1 MAAAA
6 AAGVHADVCAAIELM
21 SPAQAQLAPDPFWR
35 RAHDA
40 AYAIYLKL
48 AEARDAAARDAD
60 GLAGMVRR
68 AAR

>member
-1 MAAAA
+1 MGPIAGKVAARRLFGRRFHEVVNVPVEGQHIDF
-6 AAGVHADVCAAIELM
+6 AGEI
-21 SPAQAQLAPDPFWR
+21 
-35 RAHDA
+35 
-40 AYAIYLKL
+40 L